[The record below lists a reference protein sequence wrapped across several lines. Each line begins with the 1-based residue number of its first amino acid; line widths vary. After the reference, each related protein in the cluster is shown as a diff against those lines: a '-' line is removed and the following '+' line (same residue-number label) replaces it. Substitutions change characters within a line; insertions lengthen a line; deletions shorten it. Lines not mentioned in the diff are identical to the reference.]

1 MILKRL
7 ILVLLAVFLVMG
19 CVGAVSAEEIS
30 SVTISV
36 TAPTSGDQPS
46 CDVTSITPGTSGS
59 VSWSPADA
67 TFAPGKNYQATV
79 MVSTALGNNF
89 TEDITATINTF
100 SATVIRN
107 SNISLTVTYEFGA
120 TEMSSIS
127 TVNLVL
133 PSPVTGETPETASSG
148 TTGVGTPSVSWS
160 PHNSPFN
167 SNITYTATILV
178 TASVGYQ
185 FDSATSATVNGQP
198 ATSVTLTS
206 PSSLSVT
213 YRFPETTPIE
223 IPSVALTLTQP
234 VTGNSPTSPSSS
246 TTGVGT
252 PTVVWTPTGTFV
264 EGQVYYANITI
275 PVTSTNYEFAS
286 SPTVTLNGVDV
297 SSEIV
302 GRTDT
307 QIILN
312 HSFEATTLKTRINS
326 VIITGVTAPVYGAT
340 PVTSAESST
349 TGISSVSVSWTP
361 TASSTFAADTTYKA
375 TIVAQI
381 TDSRYAFNTS
391 TPSVSLNGAT
401 TSTTNVT
408 RNSDTQITIT
418 YTFPKTESQILP
430 TITLSA
436 NVTSG
441 TLPLSVKFTYTV
453 ANATSKSWTYGDS
466 STATLSSSGTLN
478 HTYTTA
484 GTYTANL
491 TATNA
496 NGTVYKTV
504 VITVKKVGLVAGFQV
519 SALSGTAPLTVRFTD
534 TSVGTITS
542 RIWNFGD
549 GTSDNVA
556 NPTHTF
562 TSPGSYKVILTI
574 SDGAESDSTYRTII
588 VKAPVSA
595 TPTMAA
601 NLTSLGTTSGEA
613 GNLSII
619 PHPFDII
626 KEFMHL
632 FYSIFDPVNYVMTVN
647 ES

>member
-19 CVGAVSAEEIS
+19 CVGAVSADDTLINSLTISGITQPFATSDVSIFTPSITIDPSECSSVTVSDCSWITGSDTPVNGYFEYSTEYKARFTVSVSGDYNFSGTTIFADIGTPTISVDTTNNKTATITITYPKTTAEPVASTNVSSVSVAGIPAPIAGGTPVTTASLISDPTGKAVLTAVSWAYSNGTEFIGSNFGYGTTYIANITLSTTDSYTFNSSTTYAVENATVDSHILSSKDTRSVVTCIYSATSTQPPTPIS
-30 SVTISV
+30 SV
-36 TAPTSGDQPS
+36 
-46 CDVTSITPGTSGS
+46 
-59 VSWSPADA
+59 
-67 TFAPGKNYQATV
+67 N
-79 MVSTALGNNF
+79 
-89 TEDITATINTF
+89 
-100 SATVIRN
+100 
-107 SNISLTVTYEFGA
+107 
-120 TEMSSIS
+120 
-127 TVNLVL
+127 
-133 PSPVTGETPETASSG
+133 
-148 TTGVGTPSVSWS
+148 
-160 PHNSPFN
+160 
-167 SNITYTATILV
+167 
-178 TASVGYQ
+178 
-185 FDSATSATVNGQP
+185 
-198 ATSVTLTS
+198 
-206 PSSLSVT
+206 
-213 YRFPETTPIE
+213 
-223 IPSVALTLTQP
+223 
-234 VTGNSPTSPSSS
+234 
-246 TTGVGT
+246 
-252 PTVVWTPTGTFV
+252 
-264 EGQVYYANITI
+264 
-275 PVTSTNYEFAS
+275 
-286 SPTVTLNGVDV
+286 
-297 SSEIV
+297 
-302 GRTDT
+302 
-307 QIILN
+307 
-312 HSFEATTLKTRINS
+312 
-326 VIITGVTAPVYGAT
+326 ITGVTAPVYGAT

-349 TGISSVSVSWTP
+349 TGINSVSVSWTP

-556 NPTHTF
+556 NPTHTI

>member
-19 CVGAVSAEEIS
+19 CVGAVSADDTLINSLTISGITQPFATSDVSIFTPSITIDPSECSSVTVSDCSWITGSDTPVNGYFEYSTEYKARFTVSVSGDYNFSGTTIFADIGTPTISVDTTNNKTATITITYPKTTAEPVASTNVSSVSVAGIPAPIAGGTPVTTASLISDPTGKAVLTAVSWAYSNGTEFIGSTFGYGTTYIANITLSTTDSYTFNSSTTYAVENATVDSHILSSKDTRSVVTCIYSATSTQPPTPIS
-30 SVTISV
+30 SV
-36 TAPTSGDQPS
+36 
-46 CDVTSITPGTSGS
+46 
-59 VSWSPADA
+59 
-67 TFAPGKNYQATV
+67 N
-79 MVSTALGNNF
+79 
-89 TEDITATINTF
+89 
-100 SATVIRN
+100 
-107 SNISLTVTYEFGA
+107 
-120 TEMSSIS
+120 
-127 TVNLVL
+127 
-133 PSPVTGETPETASSG
+133 
-148 TTGVGTPSVSWS
+148 
-160 PHNSPFN
+160 
-167 SNITYTATILV
+167 
-178 TASVGYQ
+178 
-185 FDSATSATVNGQP
+185 
-198 ATSVTLTS
+198 
-206 PSSLSVT
+206 
-213 YRFPETTPIE
+213 
-223 IPSVALTLTQP
+223 
-234 VTGNSPTSPSSS
+234 
-246 TTGVGT
+246 
-252 PTVVWTPTGTFV
+252 
-264 EGQVYYANITI
+264 
-275 PVTSTNYEFAS
+275 
-286 SPTVTLNGVDV
+286 
-297 SSEIV
+297 
-302 GRTDT
+302 
-307 QIILN
+307 
-312 HSFEATTLKTRINS
+312 
-326 VIITGVTAPVYGAT
+326 ITGVTAPVYGAT